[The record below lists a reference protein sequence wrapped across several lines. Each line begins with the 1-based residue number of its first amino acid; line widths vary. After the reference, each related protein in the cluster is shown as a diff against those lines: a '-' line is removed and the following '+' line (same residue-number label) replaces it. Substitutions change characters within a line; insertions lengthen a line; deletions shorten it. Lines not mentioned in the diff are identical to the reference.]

1 MLLEGLMQNEQNVG
15 LLWLLEHLGAKK
27 CHTIEASYLFF
38 ATSGSISKITCHGD
52 EDENDAKESQ
62 DAPAAIILEISA

>member
-1 MLLEGLMQNEQNVG
+1 MTTRAPMVLKSAIQSSPPI
-15 LLWLLEHLGAKK
+15 
-27 CHTIEASYLFF
+27 CFF

-62 DAPAAIILEISA
+62 DAPAAMILEISA